1 MKLVWCP
8 DTASKAYIDGVRMIA
23 GNDSADGSPE
33 LAELVAAM
41 AGGWNA
47 QLIVDAPD
55 TTPPSTS
62 SSRRPPATSLSLAA
76 AARRTGGRYARVDV
90 SPEES
95 DHSGSSSSAT
105 EAAMARLEGV
115 DLLVLDARRRDAA
128 AVLRAA
134 RPGPRGMV
142 VVRHGDTTG
151 GGVRRRASASATAP
165 WGTMAAGTRVVRAA
179 SPSAPAASRCCT
191 SGSARAP
198 ACRRRSSR
206 AGGPAVGGGS
216 ATSTTAPARSTSSGA
231 SSLLQLAPPP
241 PLVTGDQP
249 GYVQLAG
256 GIGSKSTKVRAVSSQ
271 LTRQS

>member
-8 DTASKAYIDGVRMIA
+8 DTASKAYIDGVRAIA
-23 GNDSADGSPE
+23 NDASADGSPE
-33 LAELVAAM
+33 LAEFVAAM

-76 AARRTGGRYARVDV
+76 TARRTGGRYARVDV

-105 EAAMARLEGV
+105 EAAMARLEAV

-151 GGVRRRASASATAP
+151 GGVRRRAAASASATAP

-179 SPSAPAASRCCT
+179 YLPIGAGGVEVLHVGVGKGPSLPTAQQQS
-191 SGSARAP
+191 
-198 ACRRRSSR
+198 RRSGR
-206 AGGPAVGGGS
+206 GRWIRHVNH
-216 ATSTTAPARSTSSGA
+216 R
-231 SSLLQLAPPP
+231 
-241 PLVTGDQP
+241 TGEEH
-249 GYVQLAG
+249 VF
-256 GIGSKSTKVRAVSSQ
+256 R
-271 LTRQS
+271 RQ

>member
-8 DTASKAYIDGVRMIA
+8 DTASKAYIDGVRAIA
-23 GNDSADGSPE
+23 NDASADGSPE

-47 QLIVDAPD
+47 QLIVDAPYVD
-55 TTPPSTS
+55 VDASPPPS
-62 SSRRPPATSLSLAA
+62 SSRRPPATSLALAA
-76 AARRTGGRYARVDV
+76 AARRTGGRYARLDNDNDNDGATTQ
-90 SPEES
+90 EAIN
-95 DHSGSSSSAT
+95 SSSAA

-151 GGVRRRASASATAP
+151 GGVRRRAAASATASATAP

-179 SPSAPAASRCCT
+179 YLPIGAGGVEVLHVGVGKGPSLPTAQQQS
-191 SGSARAP
+191 
-198 ACRRRSSR
+198 RRSGR
-206 AGGPAVGGGS
+206 GRWIRHVNH
-216 ATSTTAPARSTSSGA
+216 R
-231 SSLLQLAPPP
+231 
-241 PLVTGDQP
+241 TGEEH
-249 GYVQLAG
+249 VF
-256 GIGSKSTKVRAVSSQ
+256 R
-271 LTRQS
+271 RQ

>member
-8 DTASKAYIDGVRMIA
+8 DTASKAYIDGVRAIA

-105 EAAMARLEGV
+105 EAAMPRLEAVDLLLLDARCREESDHSGSSSSATEAAMARLEAV

-142 VVRHGDTTG
+142 VVRHGIG
-151 GGVRRRASASATAP
+151 CVRRRAPAPP
-165 WGTMAAGTRVVRAA
+165 WGMAAGTRVVRAA
-179 SPSAPAASRCCT
+179 
-191 SGSARAP
+191 
-198 ACRRRSSR
+198 
-206 AGGPAVGGGS
+206 
-216 ATSTTAPARSTSSGA
+216 
-231 SSLLQLAPPP
+231 
-241 PLVTGDQP
+241 
-249 GYVQLAG
+249 
-256 GIGSKSTKVRAVSSQ
+256 
-271 LTRQS
+271 

>member
-8 DTASKAYIDGVRMIA
+8 DTASKAYIDGVRAIA
-23 GNDSADGSPE
+23 NDASADGSPE

-90 SPEES
+90 SPQES
-95 DHSGSSSSAT
+95 DQSGSSSSAT
-105 EAAMARLEGV
+105 EAAMARLEAV

-142 VVRHGDTTG
+142 VVRHGIG
-151 GGVRRRASASATAP
+151 CVRRRAPAPP
-165 WGTMAAGTRVVRAA
+165 WGMAAGTRVVRAA
-179 SPSAPAASRCCT
+179 YLPI
-191 SGSARAP
+191 G
-198 ACRRRSSR
+198 
-206 AGGPAVGGGS
+206 AGGVEVLHVGVGKGPSLPTHQHSRRPSGG
-216 ATSTTAPARSTSSGA
+216 RGRWIRHVNH
-231 SSLLQLAPPP
+231 L
-241 PLVTGDQP
+241 TGEEH
-249 GYVQLAG
+249 VF
-256 GIGSKSTKVRAVSSQ
+256 R
-271 LTRQS
+271 RQ

>member
-8 DTASKAYIDGVRMIA
+8 DTASKAYIDGVRAIA
-23 GNDSADGSPE
+23 NDAASPATDGSPE

-62 SSRRPPATSLSLAA
+62 TSRRPPATSLSLAA

-90 SPEES
+90 SPEEF

-105 EAAMARLEGV
+105 EAAMARLEAV

-142 VVRHGDTTG
+142 VVRHGIG
-151 GGVRRRASASATAP
+151 CVRRRAPAPP
-165 WGTMAAGTRVVRAA
+165 WGMAAGTRVVRAA
-179 SPSAPAASRCCT
+179 YLPIGAGGVEVLHVGVGKGPSLPTAQQQS
-191 SGSARAP
+191 
-198 ACRRRSSR
+198 RRSGR
-206 AGGPAVGGGS
+206 GRWIRHVNH
-216 ATSTTAPARSTSSGA
+216 R
-231 SSLLQLAPPP
+231 
-241 PLVTGDQP
+241 TGEEH
-249 GYVQLAG
+249 VF
-256 GIGSKSTKVRAVSSQ
+256 R
-271 LTRQS
+271 RQ

>member
-8 DTASKAYIDGVRMIA
+8 DTASKAYIDGVRAIA
-23 GNDSADGSPE
+23 NDASADGSPE

-47 QLIVDAPD
+47 QLIVDASD

-62 SSRRPPATSLSLAA
+62 TSRRPPATSLSLAA
-76 AARRTGGRYARVDV
+76 AARRTGGCYARVDV

-105 EAAMARLEGV
+105 EAAMARLEAV

-142 VVRHGDTTG
+142 VVRHGIG
-151 GGVRRRASASATAP
+151 CVRRRAPGPP
-165 WGTMAAGTRVVRAA
+165 WGMAAGTRVVRAA
-179 SPSAPAASRCCT
+179 YLPI
-191 SGSARAP
+191 G
-198 ACRRRSSR
+198 
-206 AGGPAVGGGS
+206 AGGVEVLHVGVGKGPSLPTHQHSRRPSGG
-216 ATSTTAPARSTSSGA
+216 RGRWIRHVNH
-231 SSLLQLAPPP
+231 L
-241 PLVTGDQP
+241 TGEEH
-249 GYVQLAG
+249 VF
-256 GIGSKSTKVRAVSSQ
+256 R
-271 LTRQS
+271 RQ

>member
-8 DTASKAYIDGVRMIA
+8 DTASKAYIDGVRAIA
-23 GNDSADGSPE
+23 NDAAADSSPE

-76 AARRTGGRYARVDV
+76 TARRTGGRYARVDV

-105 EAAMARLEGV
+105 EAAMARLEAV
-115 DLLVLDARRRDAA
+115 DLLLLDARRRDAA

-134 RPGPRGMV
+134 
-142 VVRHGDTTG
+142 
-151 GGVRRRASASATAP
+151 
-165 WGTMAAGTRVVRAA
+165 WGCDAYKNKK
-179 SPSAPAASRCCT
+179 SC
-191 SGSARAP
+191 
-198 ACRRRSSR
+198 
-206 AGGPAVGGGS
+206 
-216 ATSTTAPARSTSSGA
+216 A
-231 SSLLQLAPPP
+231 SS
-241 PLVTGDQP
+241 
-249 GYVQLAG
+249 
-256 GIGSKSTKVRAVSSQ
+256 
-271 LTRQS
+271 

>member
-8 DTASKAYIDGVRMIA
+8 DTASKAYIDGVRAIA
-23 GNDSADGSPE
+23 NDAASPATDGSPE

-47 QLIVDAPD
+47 QLIVDAPYVD
-55 TTPPSTS
+55 VDASPPPS

-151 GGVRRRASASATAP
+151 GGVRRRAAASASATAP
-165 WGTMAAGTRVVRAA
+165 WGMMAAGTRVVRAA
-179 SPSAPAASRCCT
+179 YLPIGAGGVEVLHVGVGKGPSLPTAQQQS
-191 SGSARAP
+191 
-198 ACRRRSSR
+198 RRSGR
-206 AGGPAVGGGS
+206 GRWIRHVNH
-216 ATSTTAPARSTSSGA
+216 R
-231 SSLLQLAPPP
+231 
-241 PLVTGDQP
+241 TGEEH
-249 GYVQLAG
+249 VF
-256 GIGSKSTKVRAVSSQ
+256 R
-271 LTRQS
+271 RQ

>member
-8 DTASKAYIDGVRMIA
+8 DTASKAYIDGVRAIA
-23 GNDSADGSPE
+23 GNDASADGSP
-33 LAELVAAM
+33 ELVAAM

-62 SSRRPPATSLSLAA
+62 SSRRTPATSLSLAA

-105 EAAMARLEGV
+105 EAAMARLEAV

-142 VVRHGDTTG
+142 VVRHGIG
-151 GGVRRRASASATAP
+151 CVRRRAPAPP
-165 WGTMAAGTRVVRAA
+165 WGMAAGTRVVRAA
-179 SPSAPAASRCCT
+179 YLPI
-191 SGSARAP
+191 G
-198 ACRRRSSR
+198 
-206 AGGPAVGGGS
+206 AGGVEVLHVGVGKGPSLPTHQHSRRPSGG
-216 ATSTTAPARSTSSGA
+216 RGRWIRH
-231 SSLLQLAPPP
+231 
-241 PLVTGDQP
+241 VNHRTGEEH
-249 GYVQLAG
+249 VF
-256 GIGSKSTKVRAVSSQ
+256 R
-271 LTRQS
+271 RQ

>member
-47 QLIVDAPD
+47 QLIVDAPYVD
-55 TTPPSTS
+55 VDASPPPS
-62 SSRRPPATSLSLAA
+62 SSRRPPATSLALAA
-76 AARRTGGRYARVDV
+76 AARRTGGRYARLDNDNDNDNDGATTQ
-90 SPEES
+90 EAIN
-95 DHSGSSSSAT
+95 SGSSSSAA

-151 GGVRRRASASATAP
+151 GGVRRRAAASASATAP
-165 WGTMAAGTRVVRAA
+165 WGMMAAGTRVVRAA
-179 SPSAPAASRCCT
+179 YLPIGAGGVEVLHVGVGKGPSLPTAQQQS
-191 SGSARAP
+191 
-198 ACRRRSSR
+198 RRSGR
-206 AGGPAVGGGS
+206 GRWIRHVNH
-216 ATSTTAPARSTSSGA
+216 R
-231 SSLLQLAPPP
+231 
-241 PLVTGDQP
+241 TGEEH
-249 GYVQLAG
+249 VF
-256 GIGSKSTKVRAVSSQ
+256 R
-271 LTRQS
+271 RQ

>member
-8 DTASKAYIDGVRMIA
+8 DTASKAYIDGVRAIA
-23 GNDSADGSPE
+23 NDASADGSPE
-33 LAELVAAM
+33 LAEFVAAM

-105 EAAMARLEGV
+105 EAAMARLEAV

-142 VVRHGDTTG
+142 VVRHGIG
-151 GGVRRRASASATAP
+151 CVRRRAPAPP
-165 WGTMAAGTRVVRAA
+165 WGMAAGTRVVRAA
-179 SPSAPAASRCCT
+179 NLPVGAGGVEVLHVGVGKGPSLPTAQQQS
-191 SGSARAP
+191 
-198 ACRRRSSR
+198 RRSGR
-206 AGGPAVGGGS
+206 GRWIRHVNH
-216 ATSTTAPARSTSSGA
+216 R
-231 SSLLQLAPPP
+231 
-241 PLVTGDQP
+241 TGEEH
-249 GYVQLAG
+249 VF
-256 GIGSKSTKVRAVSSQ
+256 R
-271 LTRQS
+271 RQ